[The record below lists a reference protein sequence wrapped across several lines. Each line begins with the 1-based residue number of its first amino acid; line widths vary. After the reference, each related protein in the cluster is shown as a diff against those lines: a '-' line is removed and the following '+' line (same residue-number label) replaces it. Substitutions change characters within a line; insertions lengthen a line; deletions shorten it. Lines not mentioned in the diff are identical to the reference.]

1 MSGHMSTGNRV
12 SRTWPCVTTAVHGVI
27 PILTVGAVGA
37 VGNMR
42 PPDAAC
48 PLPCDPS

>member
-1 MSGHMSTGNRV
+1 MSGQMSTGNRV
-12 SRTWPCVTTAVHGVI
+12 SAVHGVI

-37 VGNMR
+37 AGKMR
-42 PPDAAC
+42 PPDTAC